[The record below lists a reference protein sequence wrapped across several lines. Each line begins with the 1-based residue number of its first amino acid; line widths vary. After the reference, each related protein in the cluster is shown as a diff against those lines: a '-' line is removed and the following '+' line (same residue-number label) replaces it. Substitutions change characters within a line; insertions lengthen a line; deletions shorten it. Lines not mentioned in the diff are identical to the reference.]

1 MHQNWNDQQEK
12 KVENFRVFELHSVV
26 EFVKNTNLWI
36 IASSNFY
43 IFSVLTVGLNI
54 WNQNKSLTFALQ
66 NKFINMKNGLIILLS
81 IFTLATLQAQK
92 NKLNLIVGTYTKSC
106 DSKGIYVYEFD
117 SKTGD
122 FKLKNNTENIINPS
136 YLAISN
142 DGKFVYSV
150 SENDKKSSVSAFA
163 FNSKSGKLDLMNHQ
177 NPNGLNPCY
186 IINDEVNVI
195 TANYSS
201 GNISVLGKNND
212 GSIGEVKQV
221 VQHTGKGINAMRQE
235 APHAHMVCFS
245 PDKKYVLA
253 NDLGTDNVYVYQYN
267 PNGGNEILKLKSRM
281 DVKSGSG
288 PRHLIFSKNGK
299 QVYLLQELDGTITSF
314 TYADGILNKVSE
326 TTVVASDFKGDI
338 SAADIHISPDGKFL
352 YATNRG
358 TANDISAFKI
368 SRNGKL
374 KFVQK
379 ISTLG
384 KGPRN
389 FTIDP
394 TGNFLLVGHQY
405 TNDIVIFKR
414 NKKTGLLTDTGK
426 KIELCSPV
434 CLVFTKI

>member
-1 MHQNWNDQQEK
+1 MK
-12 KVENFRVFELHSVV
+12 K
-26 EFVKNTNLWI
+26 
-36 IASSNFY
+36 
-43 IFSVLTVGLNI
+43 TV
-54 WNQNKSLTFALQ
+54 A
-66 NKFINMKNGLIILLS
+66 ILLS
-81 IFTLATLQAQK
+81 VFALTTLQAQK

-122 FKLKNNTENIINPS
+122 FSLKNNTTNIINPS
-136 YLAISN
+136 YLTVSSDN
-142 DGKFVYSV
+142 KFVYSV
-150 SENDKKSSVSAFA
+150 SENDKKSSVSAFG
-163 FNSKSGKLDLMNHQ
+163 FDSKSGKLDFMNYQ

-186 IINDEVNVI
+186 IINDEKNVI

-201 GNISVLGKNND
+201 GNISVLGKKND

-221 VQHTGKGINAMRQE
+221 VQHTGKSVNAKRQE
-235 APHAHMVCFS
+235 APHAHMVYFS

-253 NDLGTDNVYVYQYN
+253 NDLGTDKVYLYHNN
-267 PNGGNEILKLKSRM
+267 PNSATEVLTLKSTI
-281 DVKSGSG
+281 DVKPGSG

-299 QVYLLQELDGTITSF
+299 YVYLLQEMDGTITSF
-314 TYADGILNKVSE
+314 SYADGILKKVSE

-338 SAADIHISPDGKFL
+338 GAADIHISPDGRFL

-358 TANDISAFKI
+358 TANDISVFKI
-368 SRNGKL
+368 LKNGKL
-374 KFVQK
+374 EFEQRT
-379 ISTLG
+379 STLG

-389 FTIDP
+389 FNIDP

-414 NKKTGLLTDTGK
+414 DKKTGSLTDTGK

>member
-1 MHQNWNDQQEK
+1 MK
-12 KVENFRVFELHSVV
+12 KTVTIVLSV
-26 EFVKNTNLWI
+26 
-36 IASSNFY
+36 
-43 IFSVLTVGLNI
+43 
-54 WNQNKSLTFALQ
+54 FALATIQ
-66 NKFINMKNGLIILLS
+66 AQENKF
-81 IFTLATLQAQK
+81 
-92 NKLNLIVGTYTKSC
+92 NLIVGTYTKSC
-106 DSKGIYVYEFD
+106 ESKGIYVYEFD

-122 FKLKNNTENIINPS
+122 FSLKNNTENIINPS
-136 YLAISN
+136 YLTVSSDN
-142 DGKFVYSV
+142 KFVYSV
-150 SENDKKSSVSAFA
+150 SENDKKSSVSAFGYH
-163 FNSKSGKLDLMNHQ
+163 SESGKLDFMNYQ

-186 IINDEVNVI
+186 VINDDKNVI

-212 GSIGEVKQV
+212 GSIGEVKQI
-221 VQHTGKGINAMRQE
+221 VQHTGKSVNANRQE
-235 APHAHMVCFS
+235 APHAHMVYFS

-253 NDLGTDNVYVYQYN
+253 NDLGTDKVYLYQNN
-267 PNGGNEILKLKSRM
+267 PNSAKEVLILKSSI
-281 DVKSGSG
+281 DVKPGSG

-299 QVYLLQELDGTITSF
+299 YVYVLQELDGTITSF
-314 TYADGILNKVSE
+314 SYADGILAKVGE

-338 SAADIHISPDGKFL
+338 GAADIHISPDGKFL

-368 SRNGKL
+368 LKNGKL
-374 KFVQK
+374 EFVQRT
-379 ISTLG
+379 STLG

-389 FTIDP
+389 FNIDP

-414 NKKTGLLTDTGK
+414 DKKSGSLTATGK